1 MTLPPPWPKRPE
13 ASPAA
18 IDAIELAPLPLVIV
32 AEAAWIS
39 VLSGLIEEF
48 ALRQPEIGLP
58 TFAIFVTLG
67 TVVAR
72 VIGVR
77 AGARWPAVALLLI
90 AIAAIAGVL
99 ASSAARTALADGIGP
114 AVAAHPGGLLA
125 GLAVLRG
132 YAYAQLPIAEG
143 TVSRLLALGAPGLAV
158 ASLIGGL
165 IGEPY
170 RSRFLADAFSAAIV
184 FVGSTVLA
192 LAFARLAVLGADHGL
207 DWRRNP
213 SWLAMTL
220 VLLVVV
226 VVAALP
232 LAAIAGTAISI
243 LVGVALGPLII
254 VGMATAFDR
263 TVRRVLLL
271 LGLAAVIVYILVAL
285 FGRSNLPPG
294 PTIPGFGGPA
304 APSPVEQLLTVSIG
318 GLILILA
325 VAGMLVLIAL
335 WMRQAR
341 PGRDDLVEEI
351 RMVDRSGVEGPR
363 RRRARRSRRDEPI
376 DAVAAYVALVE
387 ELARH
392 PLVRRSAGETPAEH
406 AARLRAAGAR
416 PVPALGLDLLAA
428 DYALVRDGGV
438 SLTAKEDRRAVDR
451 WRRLRGGLARW
462 AKAQTRDAGPA
473 PAGKS

>member
-1 MTLPPPWPKRPE
+1 MTRPR
-13 ASPAA
+13 PVRPDA

-67 TVVAR
+67 TLAAR

-77 AGARWPAVALLLI
+77 VGTRWPAVALLLI
-90 AIAAIAGVL
+90 AVAAIAGVL
-99 ASSAARTALADGIGP
+99 ASSAARSALADGIGP

-125 GLAVLRG
+125 GLAMLRG
-132 YAYAQLPIAEG
+132 YAYAQLPVSEG
-143 TVSRLLALGAPGLAV
+143 TVSRLLALGAPGLAA

-165 IGEPY
+165 IGEPF
-170 RSRFLADAFSAAIV
+170 RTRFLADAFGAAIV

-192 LAFARLAVLGADHGL
+192 
-207 DWRRNP
+207 
-213 SWLAMTL
+213 MTL

-226 VVAALP
+226 VAAALP

-243 LVGVALGPLII
+243 LVGVALGPLIV

-271 LGLAAVIVYILVAL
+271 LGVAAVLVYVLVAL
-285 FGRSNLPPG
+285 FGRSNVPPG

-304 APSPVEQLLTVSIG
+304 EPSPVEQLLTVSVG
-318 GLILILA
+318 GLIVVLA
-325 VAGMLVLIAL
+325 IAGMLVLVAL
-335 WMRQAR
+335 WMRRVR
-341 PGRDDLVEEI
+341 PGSDDLVEEI
-351 RMVDRSGVEGPR
+351 RTVDRSGVEGPR
-363 RRRARRSRRDEPI
+363 RRRGRRGRRHEPA
-376 DAVAAYVALVE
+376 DAVEAYVALVE
-387 ELARH
+387 ELDRH
-392 PLVRRSAGETPAEH
+392 PLVRRSPGETPAEH

-416 PVPALGLDLLAA
+416 PAPGLGLDLLAA
-428 DYALVRDGGV
+428 DYALVRDGGL
-438 SLTAKEDRRAVDR
+438 SLTATEDRRAIER

-462 AKAQTRDAGPA
+462 AKGQTRDAGPA
-473 PAGKS
+473 ARAKT

>member
-1 MTLPPPWPKRPE
+1 MTRPR
-13 ASPAA
+13 PVRPDA

-67 TVVAR
+67 TLAAG

-77 AGARWPAVALLLI
+77 VGTRWPAVALLLI
-90 AIAAIAGVL
+90 AVAAIAGVL
-99 ASSAARTALADGIGP
+99 ASSAARSALADGIGP

-125 GLAVLRG
+125 GLAMLRG
-132 YAYAQLPIAEG
+132 YAYAQLPVSEG
-143 TVSRLLALGAPGLAV
+143 TVSRLLALGAPGLAA

-165 IGEPY
+165 IGEPF
-170 RSRFLADAFSAAIV
+170 RTRFLADAFGAAIV

-192 LAFARLAVLGADHGL
+192 LAFARLAVLGAEHGL

-226 VVAALP
+226 VAAALP

-243 LVGVALGPLII
+243 LVGVALGPLIV

-271 LGLAAVIVYILVAL
+271 LGVAAVLVYVLVAL
-285 FGRSNLPPG
+285 FGRSNVPPG

-304 APSPVEQLLTVSIG
+304 EPSPVEQLLTVSIG
-318 GLILILA
+318 GLIVVLA
-325 VAGMLVLIAL
+325 IAGMLVLVAL
-335 WMRQAR
+335 WMRRVR
-341 PGRDDLVEEI
+341 PGSDDLVEEI
-351 RMVDRSGVEGPR
+351 RTVDRSGVEGPR
-363 RRRARRSRRDEPI
+363 RRRGRRGRRHEPA
-376 DAVAAYVALVE
+376 DAVEAYVALVE
-387 ELARH
+387 ELDRH
-392 PLVRRSAGETPAEH
+392 PLVRRSPGETPAEH

-416 PVPALGLDLLAA
+416 PAPGLGLDLLAA
-428 DYALVRDGGV
+428 DYALVRDGGL
-438 SLTAKEDRRAVDR
+438 SLTATEDRRAIER

-462 AKAQTRDAGPA
+462 AKGQTRDAGPA
-473 PAGKS
+473 ARAKT

>member
-1 MTLPPPWPKRPE
+1 VTRPRSARE
-13 ASPAA
+13 GA

-39 VLSGLIEEF
+39 VLSGLLEEF

-58 TFAIFVTLG
+58 TFAICVTLG
-67 TVVAR
+67 TLAAR

-77 AGARWPAVALLLI
+77 AGTRWPAVALLLI
-90 AIAAIAGVL
+90 AVAAIAGVL
-99 ASSAARTALADGIGP
+99 ASSAARAALADGVGP

-125 GLAVLRG
+125 GLAMLRG

-143 TVSRLLALGAPGLAV
+143 TVSRLLALGAPGLAA

-165 IGEPY
+165 IGEPF
-170 RSRFLADAFSAAIV
+170 RTRFLADAFGAAIV

-226 VVAALP
+226 VAAALP

-243 LVGVALGPLII
+243 LVGVALGPLI
-254 VGMATAFDR
+254 VAGMAAAFDR

-271 LGLAAVIVYILVAL
+271 LGVAAVVVFILVAL
-285 FGRSNLPPG
+285 FGRSNVPPG

-304 APSPVEQLLTVSIG
+304 EPSPVEQLLTVSIG
-318 GLILILA
+318 GLIVVLA
-325 VAGMLVLIAL
+325 VAGMLVLVAL
-335 WMRQAR
+335 WMRRVR
-341 PGRDDLVEEI
+341 PGSDDLIEEI
-351 RMVDRSGVEGPR
+351 RIVDRSGVEGPR
-363 RRRARRSRRDEPI
+363 RRRGRPGRRHAPA
-376 DAVAAYVALVE
+376 DAVEAYVALVE
-387 ELARH
+387 ELDRH
-392 PLVRRSAGETPAEH
+392 PLVRRSPGETPAEH
-406 AARLRAAGAR
+406 AARLRTAGVGGGGGLR
-416 PVPALGLDLLAA
+416 LDLLAA
-428 DYALVRDGGV
+428 DYALVRDGGLA
-438 SLTAKEDRRAVDR
+438 LTRAEDRRAIER
-451 WRRLRGGLARW
+451 WQRLRGGLPRW
-462 AKAQTRDAGPA
+462 AKARTREGAATPS
-473 PAGKS
+473 KE

>member
-1 MTLPPPWPKRPE
+1 MTRRPSTRLG
-13 ASPAA
+13 AV
-18 IDAIELAPLPLVIV
+18 DVIELAPLPLVIV

-39 VLSGLIEEF
+39 VLSGLVEEF

-58 TFAIFVTLG
+58 TFAIFVAVGTLA
-67 TVVAR
+67 AR

-77 AGARWPAVALLLI
+77 AGPRWPAVALLLI
-90 AIAAIAGVL
+90 AAAALAGVL
-99 ASSAARTALADGIGP
+99 ASAAARAALAGGLGP

-125 GLAVLRG
+125 GLAMFRG

-158 ASLIGGL
+158 ASLVGGL

-170 RSRFLADAFSAAIV
+170 RTPFLTDAFGAAIV

-192 LAFARLAVLGADHGL
+192 LAFARLAALGADDGL

-226 VVAALP
+226 VAAALP

-243 LVGVALGPLII
+243 LIGVALGPLII

-271 LGLAAVIVYILVAL
+271 LGAAAVVVYILVAL
-285 FGRSNLPPG
+285 FGRSNVPPG
-294 PTIPGFGGPA
+294 PTLPGFGGPA
-304 APSPVEQLLTVSIG
+304 EPSPIEQLLTVSLG
-318 GLILILA
+318 GLIVVLA
-325 VAGMLVLIAL
+325 VAAMLALIAL
-335 WMRQAR
+335 WMRRVR
-341 PGRDDLVEEI
+341 PADDSLVEEV
-351 RMVDRSGVEGPR
+351 RMVDRGGVEGPR
-363 RRRARRSRRDEPI
+363 RRRGRRGRRHEPT
-376 DAVAAYVALVE
+376 DAIEAYVALVE
-387 ELARH
+387 DLDRH
-392 PLVRRSAGETPAEH
+392 PLVRRSPGETPAEH
-406 AARLRAAGAR
+406 AARLRATGAR
-416 PVPALGLDLLAA
+416 PAPGLGLDLLAA

-438 SLTAKEDRRAVDR
+438 RLTAAEDRRAIDR

-462 AKAQTRDAGPA
+462 AKAQARDGGTPTEQRT
-473 PAGKS
+473 